1 MRFNIALSFV
11 VALAAGGSSAAKP
24 QETFNINRES
34 ILAGACYK
42 AGGYYF
48 GVGNGIV
55 RSARS
60 ASDNF
65 AKEKAVQD
73 AKSNLIGR
81 KSVEG
86 VVWPKLL
93 DKHSIDVLSQLVY
106 KYVTVQASVS
116 EIEVISVEK
125 TDAVA
130 YTAVVAASEDNLT
143 TVPRA
148 SFDEVKSIL
157 LNPHRLKIS
166 FKRHPKELYDFYLTQ
181 KRLPDEL
188 SGINFTEWNDEQ
200 LDLFCGIPKPNVTT
214 NAVVEKVEVDTLGER
229 PPESEKQNGAAK
241 GKGFIGNINETI
253 EF

>member
-1 MRFNIALSFV
+1 MRFNIALLFV
-11 VALAAGGSSAAKP
+11 FALAAGGSFAVKP
-24 QETFNINRES
+24 QETFSLNRES
-34 ILAGACYK
+34 IISGVCYK

-48 GVGNGIV
+48 GVGNGIA

-86 VVWPKLL
+86 VVWPKSL
-93 DKHSIDVLSQLVY
+93 DRHSIDVLSQLAH

-130 YTAVVAASEDNLT
+130 YTAVVAASEDNLA
-143 TVPRA
+143 TVPCT
-148 SFDEVKSIL
+148 SFDDVRSIL

-166 FKRHPKELYDFYLTQ
+166 FKRYPKELYDFYLTQ
-181 KRLPDEL
+181 KKLPDEL
-188 SGINFTEWNDEQ
+188 SGINFTEWNAEQ
-200 LDLFCGIPKPNVTT
+200 LDLFCGIPKPSVTT
-214 NAVVEKVEVDTLGER
+214 NAVVEKVEVDSSGARHLE
-229 PPESEKQNGAAK
+229 PEKQNGAAK
-241 GKGFIGNINETI
+241 EKGIIGNINETI

>member
-11 VALAAGGSSAAKP
+11 VALAAGGSFAAKP
-24 QETFNINRES
+24 QEIFNINRES
-34 ILAGACYK
+34 ILAGDCYK
-42 AGGYYF
+42 AAGYYF
-48 GVGNGIV
+48 GVGNGII

-73 AKSNLIGR
+73 AKSNLICR
-81 KSVEG
+81 KAIEG

-93 DKHSIDVLSQLVY
+93 DKHSIAVLSQLAY
-106 KYVTVQASVS
+106 KYVTVQASVG

-125 TDAVA
+125 TDALA
-130 YTAVVAASEDNLT
+130 YTAVVAVSEENLT

-148 SFDEVKSIL
+148 SFDEVKLIL

-166 FKRHPKELYDFYLTQ
+166 FKKYPKVLYDFYLTQ
-181 KRLPDEL
+181 KKLPDEL
-188 SGINFTEWNDEQ
+188 SGINFIDWNAEQ
-200 LDLFCGIPKPNVTT
+200 LDLFCGIPKPSATT
-214 NAVVEKVEVDTLGER
+214 NAVGENVEVEMLGARHLEL
-229 PPESEKQNGAAK
+229 ETQNGAAK
-241 GKGFIGNINETI
+241 DKGFTDYINETI